1 MYYLCNS
8 SANLTL
14 FQILKVK
21 EKKKKVAH
29 GWVGDIADDFPVPPL
44 NRLLEPITLP
54 SLFGK
59 NMAQV
64 FPSPLFWVICISA
77 KNDDVLRAERI
88 FITAGSIPM
97 F

>member
-21 EKKKKVAH
+21 EKKKVAH

-44 NRLLEPITLP
+44 NRLLEPLTLP
-54 SLFGK
+54 SLFGR
-59 NMAQV
+59 NGAQV
-64 FPSPLFWVICISA
+64 LPSPLFWVICISS

-88 FITAGSIPM
+88 FITARSIPM
-97 F
+97 S

>member
-1 MYYLCNS
+1 M
-8 SANLTL
+8 
-14 FQILKVK
+14 
-21 EKKKKVAH
+21 AH
-29 GWVGDIADDFPVPPL
+29 GWVGDIADDFLVPPL

-59 NMAQV
+59 NVAQV